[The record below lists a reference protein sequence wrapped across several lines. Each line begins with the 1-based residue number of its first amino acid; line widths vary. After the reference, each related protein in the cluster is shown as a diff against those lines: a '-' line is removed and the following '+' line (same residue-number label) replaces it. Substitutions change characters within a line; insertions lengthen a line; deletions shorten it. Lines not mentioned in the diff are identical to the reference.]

1 MTTQQVWLTQE
12 AYDKLKAEY
21 DHLSG
26 PGRAE
31 ITSRIEAAREE
42 GDLKENGGYHAA
54 KEEQGKQEARIRQ
67 LEQLLREASVGETP
81 ATGGLAGPGMVV
93 EVRFPG
99 DKDTTRFV
107 LGFPGGPLHLGRGL
121 LAAVAAGQGRD
132 RARSRRHRA
141 LQAAQRKGRHRRDHF
156 GGALQRLTPN
166 AAVICGH
173 AGTGSRTRCPAP
185 RCWCRARPAARCAC
199 TSSSTGATP
208 GGCRC

>member
-67 LEQLLREASVGETP
+67 LEQLLREAAVGQAP

-107 LGFPGGPLHLGRGL
+107 LGSREDHSTSVEVYSPQSPLGKAVTGLG
-121 LAAVAAGQGRD
+121 AGD
-132 RARSRRHRA
+132 TAHYK
-141 LQAAQRKGRHRRDHF
+141 L
-156 GGALQRLTPN
+156 PN
-166 AAVICGH
+166 GKD
-173 AGTGSRTRCPAP
+173 
-185 RCWCRARPAARCAC
+185 
-199 TSSSTGATP
+199 ATVEIVSVEP
-208 GGCRC
+208 YSG